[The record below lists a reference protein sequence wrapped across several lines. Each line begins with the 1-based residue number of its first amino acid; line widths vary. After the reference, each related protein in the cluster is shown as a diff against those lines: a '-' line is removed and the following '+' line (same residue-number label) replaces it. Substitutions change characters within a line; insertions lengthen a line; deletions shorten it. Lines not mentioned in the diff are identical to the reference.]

1 MDGDWQDRFWL
12 WLARYSDALQ
22 VLGFFVLVFLA
33 VRPWIGG
40 SRGELGPQ
48 GGTVIALV
56 AILVGLVILRIQ
68 TRPSVSRKRAARLLV
83 ARLESATHDLLNE
96 TSTDGH
102 KALRDRMHK
111 WQETTLRLMDSL
123 GPLVLE
129 AEKSEFRTLV
139 VYSPV
144 GLSGVDEEHARVRNL
159 LAEKILRVRDIARQ
173 IESRA

>member
-1 MDGDWQDRFWL
+1 MDEG
-12 WLARYSDALQ
+12 LAIR
-22 VLGFFVLVFLA
+22 
-33 VRPWIGG
+33 VRA
-40 SRGELGPQ
+40 SR
-48 GGTVIALV
+48 
-56 AILVGLVILRIQ
+56 LRG
-68 TRPSVSRKRAARLLV
+68 RL
-83 ARLESATHDLLNE
+83 T
-96 TSTDGH
+96 H

-111 WQETTLRLMDSL
+111 WQETTLRVMDSL